1 MGIVLSSCASYSQRV
16 GDIQAHLYNN
26 NPKEAITALEK
37 KIPNANDLVL
47 RDLNLA
53 ILNRQV
59 GKFEKSNQYFE
70 KAKTK
75 IELLKGVSLSD
86 QLQAMSVNE
95 ETIEYQGQHYEQLF
109 IHGFAALNYLD
120 LGLVDS
126 ARVEI
131 LQAQEKMKE
140 WGTPEEGTSGYLW
153 LLYLSG
159 IIYEQLDEFDNAL
172 ISYRQLAERMIALDM
187 TVPEYVQ
194 KDMLRLTKKQSLDEE
209 HKQWLETFKIEKY
222 TPNDDNEANVIV
234 FFFNGLAPLK
244 RSHYLP
250 RFSRD
255 AGKNINIALPYYPK
269 ARHTI
274 RTATLKLGKKSQNTI
289 QIESVDTLARQALS
303 DDMPA
308 IVLRGLLRKGVKR
321 NLVGRLDRSSSGL
334 ISLISRVASI
344 ATEHADTRSWN
355 SLPNDIQI
363 ARFSVPAGEY
373 TLSTHF
379 EYFTGGSSTSRKI
392 ETFKVKD
399 KQIKVISFHWVNYL
413 DSRVRR

>member
-1 MGIVLSSCASYSQRV
+1 
-16 GDIQAHLYNN
+16 
-26 NPKEAITALEK
+26 
-37 KIPNANDLVL
+37 
-47 RDLNLA
+47 
-53 ILNRQV
+53 
-59 GKFEKSNQYFE
+59 
-70 KAKTK
+70 
-75 IELLKGVSLSD
+75 
-86 QLQAMSVNE
+86 
-95 ETIEYQGQHYEQLF
+95 
-109 IHGFAALNYLD
+109 
-120 LGLVDS
+120 
-126 ARVEI
+126 
-131 LQAQEKMKE
+131 
-140 WGTPEEGTSGYLW
+140 
-153 LLYLSG
+153 
-159 IIYEQLDEFDNAL
+159 
-172 ISYRQLAERMIALDM
+172 M

-194 KDMLRLTKKQSLDEE
+194 NDVLRLTKKQSLDEE
-209 HKQWLETFKIEKY
+209 HKQWLETFKVEKY
-222 TPNDDNEANVIV
+222 TPNDDNSADVIV
-234 FFFNGLAPLK
+234 LFFNGLAPLK

-269 ARHTI
+269 AHHTI
-274 RTATLKLGKKSQNTI
+274 RTAMLKLGKKSQNTI

-379 EYFTGGSSTSRKI
+379 EYFTGGNSTSRKI